1 MVEWWVWWRFES
13 ERFLLLFVLAP
24 DPAFRSLGGNL
35 NVAMFQV
42 PTSSSILSKK
52 EGNLPSSK
60 NHGAL
65 LMHRT
70 HPSCLKLSRDSIQF
84 GKILF
89 IFSEHSETL
98 LRASCFT
105 FNCNNQ
111 MRHELN
117 QTKRWVFQL
126 HQPKGKKMRLI
137 WDDRCWMADWL
148 QR

>member
-35 NVAMFQV
+35 KTSHV
-42 PTSSSILSKK
+42 SSSNFKFYTLKERGESSKFQKPLGFANAQNSSKK
-52 EGNLPSSK
+52 IPGTPQ
-60 NHGAL
+60 
-65 LMHRT
+65 
-70 HPSCLKLSRDSIQF
+70 QF

-126 HQPKGKKMRLI
+126 HQSKGKKVRLI